1 MCVVHSVWDIHIFLY
16 RIYLYIYISEHI
28 CICIHIVIYSHFI
41 YNALAKLAAVIR
53 LGI

>member
-1 MCVVHSVWDIHIFLY
+1 MCVVHSVWDIHIFY
-16 RIYLYIYISEHI
+16 IESICIYISEHI